1 VKTRTLLLLAVTC
14 GLAILVAGT
23 VQLLRVADQ
32 TSSSALLAPG
42 ATGRAGDA
50 RVVLVAVQADPA
62 TVTATIDV
70 AGVDDATG
78 VAGFTMVAPEEPRP
92 VTGGTCRALTVS
104 PQRCT
109 LVFDNTGL
117 RSATRQ
123 LLLRRAGE
131 QLRWLLVDDD
141 GTPA

>member
-23 VQLLRVADQ
+23 LQLLRVADQ

-42 ATGRAGDA
+42 STGKAGDA
-50 RVVLVAVQADPA
+50 RVVLVAVQADAA

-70 AGVDDATG
+70 SGVDDAAG
-78 VAGFTMVAPEEPRP
+78 IAGFTMVAPEEPRA
-92 VTGGTCRALTVS
+92 VTGGTCRALTVA

-109 LVFDNTGL
+109 LVFDNSGL

-141 GTPA
+141 GTAA